1 MVHRVSIVTGIVHFR
16 TVSIV
21 PFGCVGVV
29 LFVGRRGCMVIV
41 TGMSSDYS
49 GIGCNSGIRMRNGYV
64 VGDSRLVVLRC
75 CCMAVVIVAGCRGR
89 FLGKSYRQ
97 THSTRE
103 NQRVGQEFDI
113 AGKNKHR

>member
-1 MVHRVSIVTGIVHFR
+1 MVSVVTGIVHFR
-16 TVSIV
+16 TVCLV
-21 PFGCVGVV
+21 AFCRVGVV

-41 TGMSSDYS
+41 TGLGSGNS
-49 GIGCNSGIRMRNGYV
+49 GIGCYSGIHVGNGFV
-64 VGDSRLVVLRC
+64 VGNSRLVVLRGST
-75 CCMAVVIVAGCRGR
+75 VTVIVVAGCRNR

>member
-1 MVHRVSIVTGIVHFR
+1 MVSVVTGIVHFR
-16 TVSIV
+16 TVCLV
-21 PFGCVGVV
+21 AFCRVGVV

-41 TGMSSDYS
+41 TGLGS
-49 GIGCNSGIRMRNGYV
+49 GNSGIHVGNGFV
-64 VGDSRLVVLRC
+64 VGNSRLVVLRGST
-75 CCMAVVIVAGCRGR
+75 VTVIVVAGCRNR

>member
-1 MVHRVSIVTGIVHFR
+1 MVSVVTGIVHFR
-16 TVSIV
+16 TVRTV
-21 PFGCVGVV
+21 AFGCVGVV
-29 LFVGRRGCMVIV
+29 LFVGSRGCMVIV
-41 TGMSSDYS
+41 TGMSSGYS
-49 GIGCNSGIRMRNGYV
+49 GVGCNSGVHVGNGFV
-64 VGDSRLVVLRC
+64 VRDSRLVVLRGC
-75 CCMAVVIVAGCRGR
+75 CVAVVIVAGCRSR

>member
-1 MVHRVSIVTGIVHFR
+1 MVSIVTGTVHFR
-16 TVSIV
+16 TVCLV
-21 PFGCVGVV
+21 AFCRVGNV
-29 LFVGRRGCMVIV
+29 LFVGSRGCVVIV
-41 TGMSSDYS
+41 AGMSNCYS
-49 GIGCNSGIRMRNGYV
+49 GIGCNSGVRMRNGYV
-64 VGDSRLVVLRC
+64 VGDNCLVVLRGC
-75 CCMAVVIVAGCRGR
+75 CVAVVIVAGCRSR